1 MAEYELSKRYVD
13 EQTVESSLHHAIR
26 VDALANNLPV
36 VSKSLAAHLAF
47 IASTSGSDQI
57 MQIGATGGVAGAA
70 LHRGAPSAIITTI
83 DRDSEALDRERR
95 SLLRVGHAPAWI
107 RNISGDPLRVL
118 PRMSESSYDLVLIS
132 ATLDHVAAHI
142 THALRLVKPGGTILV
157 LNALNHGRVADPAR
171 RDAVTQSLRTLIR
184 EFSSHPDFV
193 VATLALDGGL
203 LQISVPAR

>member
-1 MAEYELSKRYVD
+1 MAEYELSRRYVD
-13 EQTVESSLHHAIR
+13 EQVVESSLHQAIR
-26 VDALANNLPV
+26 VDALANQLPV
-36 VSKSLAAHLAF
+36 ASKAMAAHLAF
-47 IASTSGSDQI
+47 VASISGADQI
-57 MQIGATGGVAGAA
+57 IQIGATGGVAGAA
-70 LHRGAPSAIITTI
+70 LHRGAPTAVITTI
-83 DRDSEALDRERR
+83 DADSEALDRERR

-132 ATLDHVAAHI
+132 ATLEHVAAHI
-142 THALRLVKPGGTILV
+142 QHGLRLVRPGGSILV

-184 EFSSHPDFV
+184 EFSGHPDFV

-203 LQISVPAR
+203 LQISVPRQ